1 MGPFIAIAVVAVIVI
16 AVLAGVYA
24 SKQTN
29 KLYDSG
35 AAYRN
40 RAGDFY
46 AQMHTFRTVV
56 PDLETLLNSLDGR
69 TLAQQGITVSRDAA
83 ANRLVFQDARN
94 SFTATLTAL
103 PEDPSLGEGIFFY
116 RFVVNRVKV
125 KGGSV
130 MIPARAGINVALTA
144 VEKAFLTLDFNAVAQ
159 RVYITDWKTKTS
171 FF

>member
-69 TLAQQGITVSRDAA
+69 NSGRKTV
-83 ANRLVFQDARN
+83 
-94 SFTATLTAL
+94 
-103 PEDPSLGEGIFFY
+103 
-116 RFVVNRVKV
+116 
-125 KGGSV
+125 
-130 MIPARAGINVALTA
+130 PARAAG
-144 VEKAFLTLDFNAVAQ
+144 
-159 RVYITDWKTKTS
+159 
-171 FF
+171 